1 MTTAKDRRG
10 WLVAMTAV
18 LLALP
23 LGSCQPCAPIWGPG
37 YPDMGTGTGECGD
50 CASAAKVCTKP
61 TVQALAHDLDALEE
75 LIEKFGSVVVKQPDV
90 WGQARLTK
98 HREEFEKIMVAE
110 LSNFSFTLQ
119 GSISVTDQA
128 YFADAA
134 ALSAAAVGTP
144 RRGVISNSTATS
156 AAAPAA
162 QAPPPAPPPPPPVP
176 QPQPLP
182 LPDQSDTFAAF
193 SNINRTQV
201 RTGPTLEFAG
211 AKTGISVEPTVLL
224 DQRARYLNH
233 LHELRRI
240 NEGDDT
246 ADSPGYALNLVR
258 IPVSILP
265 GKCTD
270 VGCGAEVTMT
280 LTPYLSEELLPTT
293 FRNLVMNDVI
303 DQIGFPVTQFINDP
317 TNNVYLAPQN
327 VADID
332 SLIEFVLSK
341 TNEEI
346 LNDEEDKDKVLAYL
360 NKSNLRQLFERPEW
374 IWFHELGE
382 VIKLDKVK
390 QNIIAAEKSTDEAA
404 KKMILSNAE
413 SKLIQII
420 KDQGKN
426 KNGNLE
432 QFTPLKTLMQKD
444 VSLEKMQS
452 EEIKIVREN
461 VDKAIKPVKEI
472 AIKKGLN
479 DREAMRSALSR
490 SNARVSIPATK
501 SRRARLP
508 FPPSEI
514 VDIYGYDFAYH
525 LAADAYAVFA
535 RERFSKP
542 CLDSDHVYIHLPDIQ
557 GYLQEEVN
565 AAYQLLSSPCGAGLW
580 AFCTPELA
588 AAIRAHQKNRI
599 FEIRMHFMAAM
610 TAITMKE
617 GIQHTTIAAL
627 VWAILVESALLTD
640 QLVQDMK
647 ESAAAKGCACLPT
660 AWLPYFLPN
669 PPPEA
674 RQAFN
679 EYVRCRWPIH
689 VFALDPAAQQQ
700 NLADTFSSRREMQLA
715 MSLAF
720 VSGQLSARNMMR
732 FARRIEYD
740 FATIDLNGTAIGF
753 SHGDETFGWRFYPR
767 FQTPDV
773 ESNFTVFF
781 RDLLIGGPNR
791 NALLRQR
798 RLEPGMREC
807 VAIVIM
813 PSFVPYATLNVSS
826 NWFKLTNPKCKTL
839 DASYAMKLSNVV
851 KSIENCAPHVCD
863 GDCYRDGDLA
873 RLLQKVKQL
882 ETRLPLQSTMVQ
894 VPYENT
900 LGGFAMFNTG
910 ITDLAPELIG
920 WYGSPSINP
929 KEPTTIFLVG
939 NHFSVHGTRVIAGGQ
954 FVANTEMLS
963 RQVMKA
969 VIPAGPILMGD
980 ACQQFVG
987 IHLATPYGVTQHLL
1001 VPVCNPPKQEGSHEG
1016 DGGKGIAWKPAIVTL
1031 AYTFSGVG
1039 IVPSSDPK
1047 ANPPNLVIQPGDIDV
1062 NTYKFVDVTVK
1073 FHKGFRGPQSFSIPD
1088 VPFDPTQKGFLIQ
1101 GDTFVKAV
1109 FAAVGPTYGP
1119 QATNPPC
1126 TLVTEATMLT
1136 FKKDKGPIPANAAPL
1151 FLLPPRT
1158 TANHLTI
1165 QWIKSP

>member
-10 WLVAMTAV
+10 WLVAMAEV
-18 LLALP
+18 LLASL
-23 LGSCQPCAPIWGPG
+23 LSSCQPCAPIWGPG
-37 YPDMGTGTGECGD
+37 YPDMGTGTVECGD

-162 QAPPPAPPPPPPVP
+162 QAPPPAPPPVP

-193 SNINRTQV
+193 SNINRTPV

-270 VGCGAEVTMT
+270 IGCGAEVTMT

-317 TNNVYLAPQN
+317 TNNVYLSPQN

-341 TNEEI
+341 TNEAI
-346 LNDEEDKDKVLAYL
+346 LNSQQEKDKVLAYL
-360 NKSNLRQLFERPEW
+360 AKPNLKQLFERPEW
-374 IWFHELGE
+374 IWFRQLGDYIKLHEVREHITVAGKTKEVHKRNNELSIAEQKLLEIAKDQELKKIGDLTPLIE
-382 VIKLDKVK
+382 LKEQAVTDNEWKKMSPQSKIEILNKATEKVIKPLEKE
-390 QNIIAAEKSTDEAA
+390 AEKGS
-404 KKMILSNAE
+404 IN
-413 SKLIQII
+413 
-420 KDQGKN
+420 
-426 KNGNLE
+426 
-432 QFTPLKTLMQKD
+432 
-444 VSLEKMQS
+444 
-452 EEIKIVREN
+452 
-461 VDKAIKPVKEI
+461 
-472 AIKKGLN
+472 
-479 DREAMRSALSR
+479 REAMQKALSR

-580 AFCTPELA
+580 SFCTPELA

-599 FEIRMHFMAAM
+599 FEVCMHFKAAM

-617 GIQHTTIAAL
+617 GIQHITIAAL

-660 AWLPYFLPN
+660 GWLPYFLPN

-689 VFALDPAAQQQ
+689 VFALDPATQQQ

-715 MSLAF
+715 LSLAF

-791 NALLRQR
+791 NDLLRQR

-851 KSIENCAPHVCD
+851 KSIENCAPRVCD
-863 GDCYRDGDLA
+863 GDCYRDGDLV

-882 ETRLPLQSTMVQ
+882 ETRLPLQSAMVQ

-1016 DGGKGIAWKPAIVTL
+1016 DSGKGIAWKPGIVTL

-1047 ANPPNLVIQPGDIDV
+1047 ANPPNLVIQPGDVDV
-1062 NTYKFVDVTVK
+1062 NTYKIVDVTVK
-1073 FHKGFRGPQSFSIPD
+1073 FDKGSRGPQSFSIPD
-1088 VPFDPTQKGFLIQ
+1088 VLFDPTQKGFLIQ

-1109 FAAVGPTYGP
+1109 FAAVGPAYGP